1 MEHLLLTYRS
11 INIPVILNFWE
22 KEMMDYGI
30 SIRNTVDA
38 TFVPGMKVIA
48 GISVTE
54 PLTLD
59 VEFVGCNTPSL
70 SFWIFPPGRSLEFVL
85 LKQLTEFQRFLGVR
99 TFNF

>member
-1 MEHLLLTYRS
+1 
-11 INIPVILNFWE
+11 
-22 KEMMDYGI
+22 MMDYGI

-59 VEFVGCNTPSL
+59 VEFV
-70 SFWIFPPGRSLEFVL
+70 
-85 LKQLTEFQRFLGVR
+85 
-99 TFNF
+99 

>member
-1 MEHLLLTYRS
+1 
-11 INIPVILNFWE
+11 
-22 KEMMDYGI
+22 
-30 SIRNTVDA
+30 
-38 TFVPGMKVIA
+38 MKVIA

-85 LKQLTEFQRFLGVR
+85 LKQLTEFRLLVNRNYNERLKWAEMKIDFLS
-99 TFNF
+99 